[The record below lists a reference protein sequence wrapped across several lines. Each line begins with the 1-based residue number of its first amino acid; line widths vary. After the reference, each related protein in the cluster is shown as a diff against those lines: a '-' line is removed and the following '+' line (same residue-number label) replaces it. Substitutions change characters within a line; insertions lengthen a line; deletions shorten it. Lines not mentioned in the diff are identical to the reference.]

1 MSDAQGR
8 PHVNQARAS
17 VLSLALLLAAG
28 CGGGGGG
35 GAASTPPAPVPTPS
49 PVASQF
55 PTTSSAATYMLSKV
69 SSAPSNVQYGPNDQD
84 DGGWSELQLPVLQQC
99 GNGALATDC
108 KVWTFSGPTGS
119 AAARSPRSAR
129 FPRTP
134 IVGSRPPT
142 FNFCRDAAAYPAD
155 LGRPAVPV
163 TNLSGSIFSLSYSGT
178 KALPIVTFATRA
190 WTVQVT
196 NSFSPTANSA
206 PTIGVTPTVTDTPAR
221 GWLLF
226 FTWSWPADVLL
237 LPFDINEVQ
246 LAASSSP
253 LAIPPG
259 TSAPLGAFDCLARPI
274 TATSSLGSGFGFSA
288 DLRSSSVTSSGPELN
303 VPVYTGATPSGNA
316 ILYDDRGATAQT
328 PVT

>member
-1 MSDAQGR
+1 MSDAQGI
-8 PHVNQARAS
+8 PHVNRARTWT
-17 VLSLALLLAAG
+17 LSIALLLAAG

-35 GAASTPPAPVPTPS
+35 GATPTTPPAPAPTPS
-49 PVASQF
+49 PAASQF
-55 PTTSSAATYMLSKV
+55 PAASSAATYMLSKV
-69 SSAPSNVQYGPNDQD
+69 STSPSNVQYGPNDQD

-108 KVWTFSGPTGS
+108 KVWTFSGQIGS
-119 AAARSPRSAR
+119 AAARS
-129 FPRTP
+129 PRTP

-142 FNFCRDAAAYPAD
+142 LNFCRDAAAYPSD

-163 TNLSGSIFSLSYSGT
+163 TNLSGTIFSLSYSGT

-196 NSFSPTANSA
+196 NSFSATASSA
-206 PTIGVTPTVTDTPAR
+206 SAIGVTPTVTDTPAR

-237 LPFDINEVQ
+237 MPFDINEIQ
-246 LAASSSP
+246 LAAASSP

-274 TATSSLGSGFGFSA
+274 TATSALGSGFGFSA
-288 DLRSSSVTSSGPELN
+288 DLKSSSATSAGPELN
-303 VPVYTGATPSGNA
+303 VPVYTSATPSGNA
-316 ILYDDRGATAQT
+316 VLYDDRGATAQT